1 MSHQELLGKE
11 KIGKLLLK
19 YSVPAIIGMLV
30 NALYNVVDRIF
41 IGNIPGVGSLAIT
54 GVGVTLPIT
63 TIILGFSMLVGVGA
77 TTTISIRLGQGKR
90 EEAEKVIG
98 NAITLSAIIAI
109 ILTVIGLVFGELIL
123 SKFGASESTMQ
134 YAKDYIYI
142 ILIGN
147 IFNMVAFALNNT
159 IRGDGNPK
167 LAATI
172 MIIGCLTN
180 IVLDAVLIFVFNL
193 GIQGAAIAT
202 VISQLITA
210 IIGLRY
216 YVSGKSNLKFVK
228 STLKLDKAIVSKIL
242 AIGAAP
248 FAMQIAASL
257 VQVIANNVLKS
268 YGTDIAIG
276 AMATISSVSLM
287 CLMPIFGIN
296 QGAQPI
302 IGFNYGAKQ
311 IDRAQKAYKISLI
324 VATIILCVAFVLV
337 QSFPKTIIGIFN
349 KDPKFMDISIKG
361 LRIYLLMLPI
371 VGISI
376 TGSNYIQSIGEAKTA
391 MFLSLLR
398 QVILL
403 IPFILILPRL
413 FNLGV
418 NGVWIAQPLSDVIS
432 SAITLFILVKTMRST
447 SSEKVEDEDSPIDMV
462 DRIKDI
468 S

>member
-210 IIGLRY
+210 VIGLRY

-257 VQVIANNVLKS
+257 VQVIANNVLS
-268 YGTDIAIG
+268 TYGTDMAIG

-302 IGFNYGAKQ
+302 IGFNYGARQ
-311 IDRAQKAYKISLI
+311 VDRAQKAYKISLI

-337 QSFPKTIIGIFN
+337 QSFPETIIGIFN

-376 TGSNYIQSIGEAKTA
+376 TGSNYIQSIGEAKIA

-432 SAITLFILVKTMRST
+432 SVITVVILVKTMRKMN
-447 SSEKVEDEDSPIDMV
+447 SEKVEDEDGQIDMV

>member
-11 KIGKLLLK
+11 KIGKLLMK

-30 NALYNVVDRIF
+30 NALYNVVDRVF

-54 GVGVTLPIT
+54 GVGITLPIT

-109 ILTVIGLVFGELIL
+109 VLTIIGLVFGELIL

-134 YAKDYIYI
+134 YAKNYIYI

-216 YVSGKSNLKFVK
+216 YVSGKSNLKFVR

-248 FAMQIAASL
+248 FAMQVAASL
-257 VQVIANNVLKS
+257 VQVIANNVLKT

-302 IGFNYGAKQ
+302 IGFNYGAKK

-324 VATIILCVAFVLV
+324 VATIILCVAFILV
-337 QSFPKTIIGIFN
+337 QSFPEAIIGIFN
-349 KDPKFMDISIKG
+349 KDPKFMDISVKG

-418 NGVWIAQPLSDVIS
+418 NGVWIAQPLSDIIS
-432 SAITLFILVKTMRST
+432 STITLYILVKTMRST
-447 SSEKVEDEDSPIDMV
+447 SSEKVEDEQIDM
-462 DRIKDI
+462 DNRLKDI